1 MRDGRRPRAPYDLPR
16 DPAIPWSS
24 LSARVHLRISG
35 GTSKGN
41 HVYALY
47 VIAQIALFLIPLV
60 LGAKYG
66 PMALVGMSGV
76 SVFILVEFMRLRPA
90 SPPITAIFVILA
102 VITASAAMSAAG
114 GMEYLVRLAEK
125 ALRKHPKQI
134 PVVGP
139 LVVWLFTVMSGT
151 GNITFALIPILY
163 EVSYSAKIRP
173 ERILAT
179 ATTVCQMALLASP
192 VAAVTY
198 IFLNMT
204 ESQGNSL
211 GKILLVTVP
220 STLAATVLT
229 SLVMSRVGKN
239 LEDDPEYQRRL
250 AEGLVEL
257 PHEAVSDAEREPL
270 PPRAAWSA
278 YIFLIGVV
286 VGVVLGLFQS
296 LRPTYAVSRAD
307 GTLAEATVS
316 MSFIIPIIM
325 FAVAG
330 LIMVL
335 CKVKTNRVLDESIIG
350 TGLVAVLLLVS
361 VPVLAGT
368 ILNDHM
374 DQVVSFVNSAVGV
387 SVVLFALILFLLTA
401 LIQSQSASVSILI
414 PAALSAGLGVG
425 PMAGMLGATV
435 GNNLLA
441 SMSGLGQACIL
452 TDKTGSTR
460 QGSFLLNGSFF
471 IPMMLCAVFSVAV
484 GLGVQLL
491 VY

>member
-1 MRDGRRPRAPYDLPR
+1 MY
-16 DPAIPWSS
+16 S
-24 LSARVHLRISG
+24 
-35 GTSKGN
+35 
-41 HVYALY
+41 LY
-47 VIAQIALFLIPLV
+47 VIAQIVLFLVPLAV
-60 LGAKYG
+60 GAKYG
-66 PMALVGMSGV
+66 PLALVGMSGV

-90 SPPITAIFVILA
+90 SPPLTAIFVILA
-102 VITASAAMSAAG
+102 VICASAAMSAAG
-114 GMEYLVRLAEK
+114 GMEYLVRVAEK

-151 GNITFALIPILY
+151 GNITFALIPIMY

-198 IFLNMT
+198 VFLTQT
-204 ESQGNSL
+204 EDEGNSL
-211 GKILLVTVP
+211 GKILLVTIP
-220 STLAATVLT
+220 STLIATILT
-229 SLVMSRVGKN
+229 SLVMSRLGKD
-239 LEDDPEYQRRL
+239 LDDDPEYQRRL
-250 AEGLVEL
+250 ADGEVEP
-257 PHEAVSDAEREPL
+257 PHVGTDDDEREPL

-278 YIFLIGVV
+278 YIFLAGVV
-286 VGVVLGLFQS
+286 IGVVLGLFQS
-296 LRPTYAVSRAD
+296 LRPTYEVSRDD
-307 GTLAEATVS
+307 GTLVVNTVS
-316 MSFIIPIIM
+316 MTFLIPIIM

-330 LIMVL
+330 LIMVI
-335 CKVKTNRVLDESIIG
+335 CKVKTQPVLDQPIIG

-374 DQVVSFVNSAVGV
+374 DEVVRFVNSALGV
-387 SVVLFALILFLLTA
+387 SVVLFAVILFLLTA
-401 LIQSQSASVSILI
+401 LIQSQSAAVAILI
-414 PAALSAGLGVG
+414 PAALTAGLSVG
-425 PMAGMLGATV
+425 PMTGMLGATV

-452 TDKTGSTR
+452 TDKTGSTK
-460 QGSFLLNGSFF
+460 QGSFLVNGSFLV
-471 IPMMLCAVFSVAV
+471 PMLLCAVFSVAV
-484 GLGVQLL
+484 GLGLQLL

>member
-1 MRDGRRPRAPYDLPR
+1 MY
-16 DPAIPWSS
+16 
-24 LSARVHLRISG
+24 
-35 GTSKGN
+35 T
-41 HVYALY
+41 LY
-47 VIAQIALFLIPLV
+47 VIAQIALFLIPLAV
-60 LGAKYG
+60 GAKYG

-90 SPPITAIFVILA
+90 SPPLTAIFVILA
-102 VITASAAMSAAG
+102 VICASAAMSAAG
-114 GMEYLVRLAEK
+114 GMDYLVRVAEK
-125 ALRKHPKQI
+125 ALRSHPKQI
-134 PVVGP
+134 PIAGP
-139 LVVWLFTVMSGT
+139 VVVWLFTVLSGT
-151 GNITFALIPILY
+151 GNITFALIPIMY

-179 ATTVCQMALLASP
+179 ATTVCQLALLASP

-198 IFLNMT
+198 IFLTLT
-204 ESQGNSL
+204 EPQGNTL
-211 GKILLVTVP
+211 GKILLVTIP
-220 STLAATVLT
+220 STLAATILT
-229 SLVMSRVGKN
+229 SLVMSRVGKD
-239 LEDDPEYQRRL
+239 LDDDPEYQRRL
-250 AEGLVEL
+250 AAGEIE
-257 PHEAVSDAEREPL
+257 PPREAVNDADRPAL

-278 YIFLIGVV
+278 YIFLVGVV

-296 LRPTYAVSRAD
+296 LRPTYEVSRED
-307 GTLAEATVS
+307 GTLVVNTVS
-316 MSFIIPIIM
+316 MTFIIPIIM
-325 FAVAG
+325 FAVSG

-335 CKVKTNRVLDESIIG
+335 CRVKTQSVLDQPIIG

-374 DQVVSFVNSAVGV
+374 DQVVSFVDSALGV
-387 SVVLFALILFLLTA
+387 SVVLFAVILFILTA
-401 LIQSQSASVSILI
+401 LIQSQSASVAILI

-460 QGSFLLNGSFF
+460 QGSFLVNGSFLV
-471 IPMMLCAVFSVAV
+471 PMLLCAVFAVAI
-484 GLGVQLL
+484 GLGVQFL